1 MRSGVPDTLGLHLL
15 DDLSTDPDG
24 VLFSPWSVR
33 SCLALALNG
42 AAGRTWTEL
51 ARVLGMAD
59 LGELRI
65 NRSFL
70 GLRTRLHRLAP
81 RIEVELADA
90 VWGLPGTTF
99 DPGFLERARRFY
111 AAEVHALAETGAAGA
126 ATVNDWVSRRTRGR
140 ITQVLQPDVLA
151 ALTGCVLSDTIYF
164 KAPWAAPFERRR
176 TATGTFQLPDGGRT
190 EVPMMHG
197 SARYPYLEDDEF
209 QAITLDYAGGTAHM
223 HVVLPRIGTAP
234 ALSRWW
240 TALPRATPTLVEL
253 TLPRF
258 SMTCDLDLVAPLTAL
273 GLGAPFE
280 PGADF
285 RRIGRPATYVSA
297 LPHSARIDV
306 SEEGTEAAASSA
318 VVLGRSLL
326 PATPM
331 VVDRPFFLAV
341 VDRSSGLS
349 LFLGRVTDPQPI
361 PDSA

>member
-1 MRSGVPDTLGLHLL
+1 MGSGVPDTLGLHLL
-15 DDLSTDPDG
+15 DDLSTDSDG

-42 AAGRTWTEL
+42 AAGRTKTEL

-59 LGELRI
+59 LPESRI

-70 GLRTRLHRLAP
+70 ELRTRLERLAP
-81 RIEVELADA
+81 RIEVETADA
-90 VWGLPGTTF
+90 VWSLPGTTF
-99 DPGFLERARRFY
+99 DPGFLERARTFY
-111 AAEVHALAETGAAGA
+111 AAEARALTETGAAGA
-126 ATVNDWVSRRTRGR
+126 AAVNDWVSRRTRGR
-140 ITQVLQPDVLA
+140 ITQVLQSDDLA
-151 ALTGCVLSDTIYF
+151 ALTGYVLTDAVYF
-164 KAPWAAPFERRR
+164 KGPWAAPFERRN
-176 TATGTFQLPDGGRT
+176 TTPGSFQLPDGRRT
-190 EVPMMHG
+190 DVPMMHG
-197 SARYPYLEDDEF
+197 SARWPYLEDDEF

-223 HVVLPRIGTAP
+223 HVVLPRTGTAP

-240 TALPRATPTLVEL
+240 TALPRARPTPVEL

-258 SMTCDLDLVAPLTAL
+258 TMTCDLDLVHPLTAL
-273 GLGAPFE
+273 GAGAPFE

-285 RRIGRPATYVSA
+285 GRMGRPATYISA
-297 LPHSARIDV
+297 LSHSTRIDV

-331 VVDRPFFLAV
+331 VVDRPFFIAV

-361 PDSA
+361 PGPA